1 MWNIVWIDGY
11 PYHLDVTWDD
21 PGNTNN
27 AVSHVFFNMTT
38 DQISA
43 DHKDIS
49 LSVDCNA
56 TDANYFVREKT
67 IYTEYNTDVLQEI
80 MKNLCRNIDNGIY
93 YSEFMFADSDS
104 YNSAVDSIIDNSK
117 SVSDM
122 YKIIEYV
129 SENAKNKVDISHI
142 NFVQEPEKNYIRLMF
157 DEI

>member
-1 MWNIVWIDGY
+1 M
-11 PYHLDVTWDD
+11 
-21 PGNTNN
+21 
-27 AVSHVFFNMTT
+27 
-38 DQISA
+38 
-43 DHKDIS
+43 
-49 LSVDCNA
+49 
-56 TDANYFVREKT
+56 EKT

-122 YKIIEYV
+122 YKIIKYV